1 MNRKITLE
9 LEKEICEIYQCGV
22 KSQKTISLEYGLGQ
36 GHISKILKRNKINRL
51 PKFRLNPGKLNIDVL
66 FFEKINNKKTAYW
79 LGYILADGTINK
91 TNNKCSL
98 TSKDYEI
105 IERFKDDL
113 KSEHKIS
120 INNKKDKRTNKTYK
134 TYTIQITNKNFVL
147 NLIKNGVTNNKTD
160 RAVVP
165 NINNELLS
173 FFFAGLFDGDGYV
186 GTVNNYKRVSLIST
200 KEILLFLQNLM
211 VKDLSCTSTKLQ
223 KVTNNKENV
232 WKLLIYKD
240 SLKFLNWIY
249 QDNNFNYLSRKY
261 KIYETIK

>member
-1 MNRKITLE
+1 MNRKITID
-9 LEKEICEIYQCGV
+9 LEKEICEQYLLGI
-22 KSQKTISLEYGLGQ
+22 KSQKTIADEYNLRQ
-36 GHISKILKRNKINRL
+36 GHISKILKRNNIEQL
-51 PKFRLNPGKLNIDVL
+51 PKFRLNPGKLNVDVS
-66 FFEKINNKKTAYW
+66 FFENIDNKISAYW
-79 LGYILADGTINK
+79 YGYILADGTINK
-91 TNNKCSL
+91 TNDKCSL

-105 IERFKDDL
+105 IERFRNDI

-120 INNKKDKRTNKTYK
+120 INNKKDKRTNKPYK
-134 TYTIQITNKNFVL
+134 TYTIQISNKNFVL
-147 NLIKNGVTNNKTD
+147 NLIKNGITNNKTD
-160 RAVVP
+160 SAIVP
-165 NINNELLS
+165 NIDNKLLP

-200 KEILLFLQNLM
+200 KEILLFLQNIM
-211 VKDLSCTSTKLQ
+211 VKDLSCTLTKLQ